1 MRNCCSRLR
10 FGTHL
15 LQLPTAE
22 ASSGKVRRLRRL
34 PGVNVNLW
42 LYRSALIAV
51 PKTRLES
58 GGLILW
64 KCVGMCSFGRH
75 PHGGVVPSSNNHANL
90 GIDSM
95 QEAQTS
101 DLWDW
106 FHVGAILRL
115 MILIGVYYNENVTL
129 YPRRTQWIRSV
140 VRELFSQELP
150 FNESCTLTMTQPPLK
165 VNIGQAATERFRFLG
180 LRASEFLKNSNSP
193 QCTDSLQRRDTSCTE
208 RLT

>member
-22 ASSGKVRRLRRL
+22 ASSGKVRRFRRL
-34 PGVNVNLW
+34 PGVNANLW

-75 PHGGVVPSSNNHANL
+75 PHGGVVPSSDNHANL
-90 GIDSM
+90 GLDSM

-115 MILIGVYYNENVTL
+115 MIL
-129 YPRRTQWIRSV
+129 
-140 VRELFSQELP
+140 
-150 FNESCTLTMTQPPLK
+150 
-165 VNIGQAATERFRFLG
+165 LG
-180 LRASEFLKNSNSP
+180 FTITKL
-193 QCTDSLQRRDTSCTE
+193 
-208 RLT
+208 